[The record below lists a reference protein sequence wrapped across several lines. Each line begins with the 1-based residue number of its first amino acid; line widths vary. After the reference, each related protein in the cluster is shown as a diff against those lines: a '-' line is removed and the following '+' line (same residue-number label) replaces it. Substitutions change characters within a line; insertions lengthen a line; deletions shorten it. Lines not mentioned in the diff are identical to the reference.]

1 MEPRW
6 GSVRVK
12 LSGMDAMAGRVHVA
26 GISDEDISKVREAS
40 DIVSVFADRIPL
52 RQKGRTYWC
61 CCPFHDERTPSCQI
75 DPSTQLFYCFGC
87 HEGGDVFT
95 YIMKTEDIDFP
106 DAVRKLADRAG
117 IEIHETGKG
126 AVSRSYKTRL
136 KEVCKEACE
145 FYHLQLMRLKSP
157 EADAARAYLGSRGL
171 GGEVPKRW
179 TLGFAPGR
187 GALMAHLRGKGYS
200 VKEMV
205 DANVV
210 TQYEGRSP
218 RDRFFNRIMFPI
230 FDDAGE
236 CIAFGGRVVGQG
248 EPKYLNSQETPLFHK
263 SSVLYGLDR
272 AKAAM
277 TSTGVA
283 LVVEGYTDVIALHE
297 AGMTNAVATLGT
309 ALTKQHIRILSRHA
323 GSKIVYLFDG
333 DEAGQRAAD
342 RALGFIG
349 ETLTPEAGR
358 KRIELCACTLPD
370 DLDPADFVAQRG
382 IDALREQLDAA
393 PPLISYGIDRRIRN
407 HDTSTAEGRAAAF
420 AEAIAVLA
428 PIKDSL
434 LAKDYA
440 VQIAG
445 RLHVRENDALERLAL
460 LQVPREPQEEG
471 WRSAGAGGRANAGG
485 RAGSGNSRPAPQEA
499 GAAGSYDEYAGYVPD
514 DYLPADAG
522 PAAGQQPAPAVQ
534 LSESE
539 RNRRR
544 FEEVFVGICAR
555 HPELAGAYAEVL
567 ASTQWHAPQTSQLAE
582 RLLDIVAEQP
592 NATAAE
598 VVGLLT
604 MEFPGSTRV
613 FVAEQAD
620 TQDPETYAAFLAE
633 ELAIG
638 DLDDA
643 VVAYRAQLRN
653 PGSMSSEEYD
663 LLFQTVSAL
672 QRELVSRRIEHARSM
687 L

>member
-1 MEPRW
+1 M
-6 GSVRVK
+6 
-12 LSGMDAMAGRVHVA
+12 A
-26 GISDEDISKVREAS
+26 GISDDDIQKVREAS

-61 CCPFHDERTPSCQI
+61 CCPFHDENTPSCQI

-136 KEVCKEACE
+136 KEVCKETCD
-145 FYHLQLMRLKSP
+145 FYHFQLMRVKSTD
-157 EADAARAYLGSRGL
+157 ADAARAYLGGREL
-171 GGEVPKRW
+171 GGQVAKRW
-179 TLGFAPGR
+179 KLGFAPGR
-187 GALMAHLRGKGYS
+187 GALLNHLRQKGYS

-210 TQYEGRSP
+210 TQYEGRAP

-248 EPKYLNSQETPLFHK
+248 EPKYLNSQETPLFRK
-263 SSVLYGLDR
+263 STVLYGLDR

-277 TSTGVA
+277 TSTGTA

-349 ETLTPEAGR
+349 DTLTPEAGR

-393 PPLISYGIDRRIRN
+393 PPLISYGIDRRIGRF
-407 HDTSTAEGRAAAF
+407 DTSSAEGRAAAF
-420 AEAIAVLA
+420 EEAIAVLA

-434 LAKDYA
+434 LAKEYA

-445 RLHVRENDALERLAL
+445 RLHVRENDALERLSKL
-460 LQVPREPQEEG
+460 EVPREQSYEDQ
-471 WRSAGAGGRANAGG
+471 RSSGGNQRMDA
-485 RAGSGNSRPAPQEA
+485 R
-499 GAAGSYDEYAGYVPD
+499 GAASAQTASNEGAAQAFDGRDEYEGYVPD
-514 DYLPADAG
+514 DYLPADVGFAS
-522 PAAGQQPAPAVQ
+522 ASQQAPMPP
-534 LSESE
+534 LSEYE
-539 RNRRR
+539 KNRRR
-544 FEEVFVGICAR
+544 FEEVFIGLCAR
-555 HPELAGAYAEVL
+555 YPQLANAHADAL
-567 ASTQWHAPQTSQLAE
+567 ATTQWHAPLHARLSE

-592 NATAAE
+592 EATASE

-604 MEFPGSTRV
+604 MEFPHSARV
-613 FVAEQAD
+613 FVESQAD
-620 TQDPETYAAFLAE
+620 AQSPESYADFLAE

-638 DLDDA
+638 DMDDA

-672 QRELVSRRIEHARSM
+672 QRDLVSRRIEHARSR